1 VAHPLLYAAH
11 VRLGDRARAEPVA
24 QVVEDNDR
32 SAASI
37 GAGQAAG
44 YSAYLE
50 SRTVAPSRG
59 DYYLSPSGE
68 PTEAPGVWH
77 MLDET
82 RERLGLEAGQ
92 AVRAEQIVALMEGRH
107 PVSGEFIRRA
117 GADGRR
123 AGGIDLTFSAPKSV
137 SAVWALGS
145 EDQRAGI
152 ELAHGRAVSRALAH
166 LRTEIPVVREGAGGQ
181 VVSTAGDVLAAEFRH
196 TTARGVQGGGAP
208 DPQLHSHVVM
218 TGVVRQD
225 GQFAAVASRPLFRA
239 ARELGAFYRGAL
251 AEELQQQGYEVVAG
265 TGRDGR
271 YFEVAGISQDVRE
284 ALSGRSREVWLA
296 AERFRARYG
305 RAPEREEL
313 RNVKLE
319 NRKAKTPQSRPELQA
334 TWDERAASQHVD
346 RAQVESLR
354 SAEPGGVQRVEQFGW
369 QERVARSLTGQAAT
383 FTERELRASVLEQG
397 VGELAPERV
406 SEHARELVASGEV
419 IELEQG
425 RMSTREIRGMEQAI
439 QVRVRD
445 MATGAGAAV
454 SDQAR
459 TAAMGEVG
467 ERIGGPLSV
476 EQQQALAVL
485 GGPEHAAVLVGQ
497 AGAGKG
503 VVIDAAARAE
513 LHAGREPLGVAVAGD
528 TAERLGRE
536 SPALEGRTM
545 TLDSLVAKA
554 RAGSLT
560 LDKSTTVFFDEA
572 AMADTRRLD
581 ALSDVVERSGGKL
594 VVIGDARQLPAIG
607 AGGLFER
614 LSETAPTAR
623 LADVH
628 RTSDPLERQA
638 WADLRAGRAENA
650 LAHYQARGQLH
661 FADTREQALE
671 GAVKQWDELAQRDG
685 VRQVALMSDAS
696 TTEIDRMNARAQHLL
711 AARGELGEQEV
722 PVPGVAYGVREGDRV
737 AFIAQHHPEGRRRV
751 ENGTRGE
758 ITAVDPSRQRVSVLT
773 DGAREVTLV
782 GEELESLRLAYA
794 QHRYRQQG
802 ATVQRAVV
810 VTGGWQT
817 SQEGA
822 YVQASRA
829 RSGTDWHIA
838 REDLGTESI
847 DADRIVR
854 LSELMRA
861 SRAQIPSLAYR
872 AITGSV
878 DADVGEELQRSTARQ
893 LSPDSSLDRDAGMGV
908 VP

>member
-1 VAHPLLYAAH
+1 MMT
-11 VRLGDRARAEPVA
+11 
-24 QVVEDNDR
+24 
-32 SAASI
+32 AASI

-59 DYYLSPSGE
+59 DYYLSPAGE
-68 PTEAPGVWH
+68 PTEAPGIWH

-82 RERLGLEAGQ
+82 RQSLGLEAGE
-92 AVRAEQIVALMEGRH
+92 AVRAEQLVALTEGRH

-145 EDQRAGI
+145 EDQRAGV
-152 ELAHGRAVSRALAH
+152 ELAHGRAVSRALEH
-166 LRTEIPVVREGAGGQ
+166 LRGEVAVVREGAGGQ

-196 TTARGVQGGGAP
+196 TTARGVAGGGAP
-208 DPQLHSHVVM
+208 DPQLHSHVVV

-225 GQFAAVASRPLFRA
+225 GQFAAVASRPSFRA

-251 AEELQQQGYEVVAG
+251 ADELQQQGYGVVAG

-271 YFEVAGISQDVRE
+271 YFEVAGISENVRE

-305 RAPEREEL
+305 RAPERDEL

-334 TWDERAASQHVD
+334 TWDERAAGQHVD
-346 RAQVESLR
+346 RAHVESLR
-354 SAEPGGVQRVEQFGW
+354 SGELGGVQRVERAGW
-369 QERVARSLTGQAAT
+369 QDRVERSLMAQGAT
-383 FTERELRASVLEQG
+383 FSERELRASVLEQG
-397 VGELAPERV
+397 VGELSPERV
-406 SEHARELVASGEV
+406 SEHARELIASGEV

-425 RMSTREIRGMEQAI
+425 RMTTREIRGMEQAI
-439 QVRVRD
+439 EARVRD
-445 MATGAGAAV
+445 MAAGTGAAV
-454 SDQAR
+454 SNQGR
-459 TAAMGEVG
+459 AAALREVG
-467 ERIGGPLSV
+467 ERIGGPLSA
-476 EQQQALAVL
+476 EQQRALEVL
-485 GGPEHAAVLVGQ
+485 GGQERAAVLVGQ

-503 VVIDAAARAE
+503 VVIDAAVRSE
-513 LHAGREPLGVAVAGD
+513 LHAGRHPLGVAVAGD

-554 RAGSLT
+554 RTGSLA
-560 LDKSTTVFFDEA
+560 LGESTTVFFDEA
-572 AMADTRRLD
+572 GMADTRRLD
-581 ALSDVVERSGGKL
+581 ALSDVVSRSGGKL

-623 LADVH
+623 LSEVR

-638 WADLRAGRAENA
+638 WADLRTGRAEQA
-650 LAHYQARGQLH
+650 MAHYQARGQLH
-661 FADTREQALE
+661 FTDTREQALE
-671 GAVKQWDELAQRDG
+671 GAVKQWDELAERDG
-685 VRQVALMSDAS
+685 VQQVALMSDAS
-696 TTEIDRMNARAQHLL
+696 TGEIDRMNARAQHLR
-711 AARGELGEQEV
+711 AERGELGEQEV
-722 PVPGVAYGVREGDRV
+722 PLSGVAYGVREGDRV
-737 AFIAQHHPEGRRRV
+737 AFIAQHRPEGERRV

-758 ITAVDPSRQRVSVLT
+758 IVGVDVDQQRVSVLT
-773 DGAREVTLV
+773 DGAREVTLA

-794 QHRYRQQG
+794 QHLYRQQG

-829 RSGTDWHIA
+829 RNGTDWHVA
-838 REDLGTESI
+838 RDDLGTEGV
-847 DADRIVR
+847 DAERVGR
-854 LSELMRA
+854 LAEMMRA
-861 SRAQIPSLAYR
+861 SRAQLPSLAFR
-872 AITGSV
+872 ALTSSTGMG
-878 DADVGEELQRSTARQ
+878 ANVGEELQRSTARQ
-893 LSPDSSLDRDAGMGV
+893 LTPDSSLERDAGMGAGL
-908 VP
+908 

>member
-1 VAHPLLYAAH
+1 MMT
-11 VRLGDRARAEPVA
+11 
-24 QVVEDNDR
+24 
-32 SAASI
+32 AASI

-59 DYYLSPSGE
+59 DYYLSPAGE

-82 RERLGLEAGQ
+82 RQSLGLEAGET
-92 AVRAEQIVALMEGRH
+92 VRAEQLVALMEGRH

-123 AGGIDLTFSAPKSV
+123 ASGIDLTFSAPKSV

-145 EDQRAGI
+145 EDQRAGV
-152 ELAHGRAVSRALAH
+152 ELAHGRAVSRALEH
-166 LRTEIPVVREGAGGQ
+166 LRREVPVVREGAGGQ

-208 DPQLHSHVVM
+208 DPQLHSHVVV

-251 AEELQQQGYEVVAG
+251 AQELQQQGYEVVAG

-271 YFEVAGISQDVRE
+271 YFEIAGISENVRD

-305 RAPEREEL
+305 RAPERDEL

-334 TWDERAASQHVD
+334 TWDERAAGQHVD
-346 RAQVESLR
+346 RAHVESLQ
-354 SAEPGGVQRVEQFGW
+354 SADTGDVQRVEREGW
-369 QERVARSLTGQAAT
+369 HERVERSLTAQGAT
-383 FTERELRASVLEQG
+383 FSERELRASVLEQG
-397 VGELAPERV
+397 VGELSPERV
-406 SEHARELVASGEV
+406 SEHARELIASGEV
-419 IELEQG
+419 IELEQD
-425 RMSTREIRGMEQAI
+425 RMTTRTIRGMEQAI
-439 QVRVRD
+439 ETRVSEL
-445 MATGAGAAV
+445 AAGTGAAV
-454 SDQAR
+454 SEQAR
-459 TAAMGEVG
+459 TAAVREVG
-467 ERIGGPLSV
+467 ERIGGSLSA
-476 EQQQALAVL
+476 EQQQALALL
-485 GGPEHAAVLVGQ
+485 GGQERAAVLIGQ

-503 VVIDAAARAE
+503 VVIDAAVRAE
-513 LHAGREPLGVAVAGD
+513 LHSGREPLGVAVAGD

-545 TLDSLVAKA
+545 TLDSFVAKA
-554 RAGSLT
+554 RTGSLT
-560 LDKSTTVFFDEA
+560 LSESTTVFFDEA
-572 AMADTRRLD
+572 GMADTRRLD
-581 ALSDVVERSGGKL
+581 ALSEVVRHSGAKL

-614 LSETAPTAR
+614 LTNVAPTAR
-623 LADVH
+623 LSEVR

-638 WADLRAGRAENA
+638 WADLRAGRAEQA
-650 LAHYQARGQLH
+650 MAHYQARGQLH

-671 GAVKQWDELAQRDG
+671 GAVKQWDELAGREG
-685 VRQVALMSDAS
+685 VMQVALMSDAS
-696 TTEIDRMNARAQHLL
+696 TGEIDRMNARAQHLR
-711 AARGELGEQEV
+711 AERGELGEQEV
-722 PVPGVAYGVREGDRV
+722 PLPGVAYGVREGDRV
-737 AFIAQHHPEGRRRV
+737 AFIAQHRPEGERRV

-758 ITAVDPSRQRVSVLT
+758 IVGVNVDRQRVSVLT
-773 DGAREVTLV
+773 DGAREVTL
-782 GEELESLRLAYA
+782 GGAELESLRLAYA
-794 QHRYRQQG
+794 QHLYRQQG

-829 RSGTDWHIA
+829 RDGTDWHIA
-838 REDLGTESI
+838 RDDLGTGGV
-847 DADRIVR
+847 DADRVGR
-854 LSELMRA
+854 LAELMRA
-861 SRAQIPSLAYR
+861 SRAQLPSLAFR
-872 AITGSV
+872 AITASIG
-878 DADVGEELQRSTARQ
+878 ADVGEELQRSTARQ
-893 LSPDSSLDRDAGMGV
+893 LTPEDSLERDAGMGAGL
-908 VP
+908 

>member
-1 VAHPLLYAAH
+1 MT
-11 VRLGDRARAEPVA
+11 
-24 QVVEDNDR
+24 
-32 SAASI
+32 AASI

-59 DYYLSPSGE
+59 DYYLSPAGE
-68 PTEAPGVWH
+68 PTEAPGIWH
-77 MLDET
+77 MLDGT
-82 RERLGLEAGQ
+82 RQTLGLEVGE
-92 AVRAEQIVALMEGRH
+92 AVRAERLVALMEGRH

-145 EDQRAGI
+145 EDQRAGV
-152 ELAHGRAVSRALAH
+152 ELAHGRAVSRALEH
-166 LRTEIPVVREGAGGQ
+166 LRREVPVVREGAGGQ

-208 DPQLHSHVVM
+208 DPQLHSHVVV

-251 AEELQQQGYEVVAG
+251 AQELRQQGYEVVAG

-271 YFEVAGISQDVRE
+271 YFEVAGISENLRD

-305 RAPEREEL
+305 RAPERDEL

-319 NRKAKTPQSRPELQA
+319 NRKAKTPQNRPELQA
-334 TWDERAASQHVD
+334 TWDERAAGQHVD
-346 RAQVESLR
+346 RADVEALR
-354 SAEPGGVQRVEQFGW
+354 SAEPGGVQRAERAGW
-369 QERVARSLTGQAAT
+369 QERVERSLTAQGAT
-383 FTERELRASVLEQG
+383 FSERELRASVLEQG
-397 VGELAPERV
+397 VGELSPERV
-406 SEHARELVASGEV
+406 SEHARELIAAGEV

-425 RMSTREIRGMEQAI
+425 RMTTREIRGMEQAI
-439 QVRVRD
+439 DARVRD
-445 MATGAGAAV
+445 MAASTGAAV

-459 TAAMGEVG
+459 AAALGEVS
-467 ERIGGPLSV
+467 ERIGSPLST
-476 EQQQALAVL
+476 EQQQALGVL
-485 GGPEHAAVLVGQ
+485 GGRERAAVLVGQ

-503 VVIDAAARAE
+503 VVIDAAVRAE
-513 LHAGREPLGVAVAGD
+513 LHSGREPLGVAVAGD

-554 RAGSLT
+554 RTGSLT
-560 LDKSTTVFFDEA
+560 IDQSTTVFFDEA
-572 AMADTRRLD
+572 GMADTRRLD
-581 ALSDVVERSGGKL
+581 ALSDVVSHSGGKL

-614 LSETAPTAR
+614 LADSAPTAR
-623 LADVH
+623 LSEVR

-638 WADLRAGRAENA
+638 WADLRAGRAEQA
-650 LAHYQARGQLH
+650 MAHYQARGQLH

-671 GAVKQWDELAQRDG
+671 VAVKQWDELAEREG
-685 VRQVALMSDAS
+685 VQQVALMSDAS
-696 TTEIDRMNARAQHLL
+696 TGEIDRMNARAQHLR
-711 AARGELGEQEV
+711 AERGELGEQEV
-722 PVPGVAYGVREGDRV
+722 SLPGVAYGVREGDRV
-737 AFIAQHHPEGRRRV
+737 AFIAQHRPEGERRV

-758 ITAVDPSRQRVSVLT
+758 IVAVDVDQQRVSVLT
-773 DGAREVTLV
+773 DGVREVTLA
-782 GEELESLRLAYA
+782 GEELENVRLAYA
-794 QHRYRQQG
+794 QHLYRQQG

-829 RSGTDWHIA
+829 RNGTDWHIA
-838 REDLGTESI
+838 RDDLGTEGV
-847 DADRIVR
+847 DADRVGR
-854 LSELMRA
+854 LAELMRA
-861 SRAQIPSLAYR
+861 SRAQFPSLAFR
-872 AITGSV
+872 ALTATSPG
-878 DADVGEELQRSTARQ
+878 ADVGEELQRSTARQ
-893 LSPDSSLDRDAGMGV
+893 LAPDSSLDRDAGMGAGL
-908 VP
+908 

>member
-1 VAHPLLYAAH
+1 MMT
-11 VRLGDRARAEPVA
+11 
-24 QVVEDNDR
+24 
-32 SAASI
+32 AASI

-59 DYYLSPSGE
+59 DYYLSPAGE
-68 PTEAPGVWH
+68 PTEAPGIWH
-77 MLDET
+77 MLDQT
-82 RERLGLEAGQ
+82 RQSLGLEAGE
-92 AVRAEQIVALMEGRH
+92 AVRAEQLVALMEGRH

-145 EDQRAGI
+145 EDQRAGV
-152 ELAHGRAVSRALAH
+152 ELAHGRAVSRALEH
-166 LRTEIPVVREGAGGQ
+166 LRREVPVVREGAGGQ

-208 DPQLHSHVVM
+208 DPQLHSHVVV

-225 GQFAAVASRPLFRA
+225 GQVAAVASRPLFRA

-251 AEELQQQGYEVVAG
+251 AQELRQQGYEVVAG

-271 YFEVAGISQDVRE
+271 YFEVAGISENLRD

-305 RAPEREEL
+305 RAPERDEL

-334 TWDERAASQHVD
+334 TWDERAAGQHVD
-346 RAQVESLR
+346 RADVEALR
-354 SAEPGGVQRVEQFGW
+354 SAEPGGVQRVERAGW
-369 QERVARSLTGQAAT
+369 QERVERSLTAQGAT
-383 FTERELRASVLEQG
+383 FSERELRASVLEQG
-397 VGELAPERV
+397 VGELSPERV
-406 SEHARELVASGEV
+406 SEHAWELIASGEV

-425 RMSTREIRGMEQAI
+425 RMTTREIRGMEQAI
-439 QVRVRD
+439 DARVRD
-445 MATGAGAAV
+445 MAAGAGAAV

-459 TAAMGEVG
+459 AAALGEVS
-467 ERIGGPLSV
+467 ERIGSPLST
-476 EQQQALAVL
+476 EQQQALALL
-485 GGPEHAAVLVGQ
+485 GGRERAAVLVGQ

-503 VVIDAAARAE
+503 VVIDAAVRAE
-513 LHAGREPLGVAVAGD
+513 LHSGREPLGVAVAGD

-554 RAGSLT
+554 RTGSLT
-560 LDKSTTVFFDEA
+560 LDESTTVFFDEA
-572 AMADTRRLD
+572 GMADTRRLA
-581 ALSDVVERSGGKL
+581 ALSDVVSHSGGKL

-614 LSETAPTAR
+614 LADSAPTAR
-623 LADVH
+623 LSEVR

-638 WADLRAGRAENA
+638 WADLRAGRAEQA
-650 LAHYQARGQLH
+650 MAHYQARGQLH

-671 GAVKQWDELAQRDG
+671 VAVKQWDELAEREG
-685 VRQVALMSDAS
+685 VQQVALMSDAS
-696 TTEIDRMNARAQHLL
+696 TGEIDRMNARAQHLR
-711 AARGELGEQEV
+711 AERGELGEQEV
-722 PVPGVAYGVREGDRV
+722 SLPGVAYGVREGDRV
-737 AFIAQHHPEGRRRV
+737 AFIAQHRPEGERRV

-758 ITAVDPSRQRVSVLT
+758 IVAVDVDQQRVSVLT
-773 DGAREVTLV
+773 DGVREVTLA
-782 GEELESLRLAYA
+782 GEELENVRLAYA
-794 QHRYRQQG
+794 QHLYRQQG

-829 RSGTDWHIA
+829 RNGTDWHIA
-838 REDLGTESI
+838 RDDLGTEGV
-847 DADRIVR
+847 DADRVGR
-854 LSELMRA
+854 LAELMRA
-861 SRAQIPSLAYR
+861 SRAQLPSLAFR
-872 AITGSV
+872 ALTSSTGMG
-878 DADVGEELQRSTARQ
+878 ADVGEELQRSTARQ
-893 LSPDSSLDRDAGMGV
+893 LAPDSSLDRDAGMGAGL
-908 VP
+908 

>member
-1 VAHPLLYAAH
+1 MT
-11 VRLGDRARAEPVA
+11 
-24 QVVEDNDR
+24 
-32 SAASI
+32 AASI

-59 DYYLSPSGE
+59 DYYLSPAGE
-68 PTEAPGVWH
+68 PTEAPGIWH
-77 MLDET
+77 MLDGT
-82 RERLGLEAGQ
+82 RQTLGLEVDE
-92 AVRAEQIVALMEGRH
+92 AVRAERLVALMEGRH

-145 EDQRAGI
+145 ENQRAGV
-152 ELAHGRAVSRALAH
+152 ELAHGRAVSRALEH
-166 LRTEIPVVREGAGGQ
+166 LRREVPVVREGAGGQ

-208 DPQLHSHVVM
+208 DPQLHSHVVV

-251 AEELQQQGYEVVAG
+251 AQELRQQGYEVVAG

-271 YFEVAGISQDVRE
+271 YFEVAGISENLRN

-305 RAPEREEL
+305 RAPERDEL

-319 NRKAKTPQSRPELQA
+319 NRKAKTPQNRPELQA
-334 TWDERAASQHVD
+334 TWDERAAGQHVD
-346 RAQVESLR
+346 RADVEALR
-354 SAEPGGVQRVEQFGW
+354 SAEPGGVQRAERAGW
-369 QERVARSLTGQAAT
+369 QERVERSLTAQGAT
-383 FTERELRASVLEQG
+383 FSERELRASVLEQG
-397 VGELAPERV
+397 VGELSPERV
-406 SEHARELVASGEV
+406 SEHARELIASGEV

-425 RMSTREIRGMEQAI
+425 RMTTREIRGMEQAI
-439 QVRVRD
+439 DARVRD
-445 MATGAGAAV
+445 MAAGTGAAV

-459 TAAMGEVG
+459 AAALGEVS
-467 ERIGGPLSV
+467 ERIGSPLST
-476 EQQQALAVL
+476 EQQQALGVL
-485 GGPEHAAVLVGQ
+485 GGRERAAVLVGQ

-503 VVIDAAARAE
+503 VVIDAAVRAE
-513 LHAGREPLGVAVAGD
+513 LHSGREPLGVAVAGD

-554 RAGSLT
+554 RTGSLT
-560 LDKSTTVFFDEA
+560 IDQSTTVFFDEA
-572 AMADTRRLD
+572 GMADTRRLD
-581 ALSDVVERSGGKL
+581 ALSDVVSHSGGKL

-614 LSETAPTAR
+614 LADSAPTAR
-623 LADVH
+623 LSEVR

-638 WADLRAGRAENA
+638 WADLRAGRAEQA
-650 LAHYQARGQLH
+650 MAHYQARGQLH

-671 GAVKQWDELAQRDG
+671 VAVKQWDELAEREG
-685 VRQVALMSDAS
+685 VQQVALMSDAS
-696 TTEIDRMNARAQHLL
+696 TGEIDRMNARAQHLR
-711 AARGELGEQEV
+711 AERGELGEQEV
-722 PVPGVAYGVREGDRV
+722 WLPGVAYGVREGDRV
-737 AFIAQHHPEGRRRV
+737 AFIAQHRPEGERRV

-758 ITAVDPSRQRVSVLT
+758 IVAVDVDQQRVSVLT
-773 DGAREVTLV
+773 DGVREVTLA
-782 GEELESLRLAYA
+782 GEELENVRLAYA
-794 QHRYRQQG
+794 QHLYRQQG

-829 RSGTDWHIA
+829 RNGTDWHIA
-838 REDLGTESI
+838 RDDLGTEGV
-847 DADRIVR
+847 DADRVGR
-854 LSELMRA
+854 LAELMRA
-861 SRAQIPSLAYR
+861 SRAQFPSLAFR
-872 AITGSV
+872 ALTATSPS
-878 DADVGEELQRSTARQ
+878 ADVGEELQRSTARQ
-893 LSPDSSLDRDAGMGV
+893 LAPDSSLDRDAGMGAGL
-908 VP
+908 